1 VGGEGNGI
9 GLTIP
14 ILRWEEK
21 RPRMGR
27 SAGAAS
33 FLALGGI
40 VGGRWSAAMRPEE
53 PGMARV
59 FGGKRR
65 VGACGCRSSGA
76 DEHGFAA
83 AGLDWAGLGCEM
95 GGGMS
100 CCWVIFF
107 FRPLLLHSVYCL

>member
-1 VGGEGNGI
+1 MGEGDGI

-40 VGGRWSAAMRPEE
+40 VGGRRSAAMRPEE
-53 PGMARV
+53 WLGFLV
-59 FGGKRR
+59 GSGGSALAVADR
-65 VGACGCRSSGA
+65 VGEMNTDSRRLG
-76 DEHGFAA
+76 
-83 AGLDWAGLGCEM
+83 WAGLGCEM
-95 GGGMS
+95 GDD
-100 CCWVIFF
+100 
-107 FRPLLLHSVYCL
+107 

>member
-1 VGGEGNGI
+1 MPQNGYEIQQLTAATSRTRGGGVCVGEGEGDRI

-40 VGGRWSAAMRPEE
+40 VGGRRSAAMRPEE

-59 FGGKRR
+59 FWWEAEGR
-65 VGACGCRSSGA
+65 
-76 DEHGFAA
+76 
-83 AGLDWAGLGCEM
+83 
-95 GGGMS
+95 
-100 CCWVIFF
+100 
-107 FRPLLLHSVYCL
+107 LLRLPIEWGR

>member
-1 VGGEGNGI
+1 MHRGGDGI

-27 SAGAAS
+27 SDGAAS

-40 VGGRWSAAMRPEE
+40 VGGRRSAGMRPEQ

-65 VGACGCRSSGA
+65 VSSCGCRSSREMNTDSRLLGWV
-76 DEHGFAA
+76 
-83 AGLDWAGLGCEM
+83 GL
-95 GGGMS
+95 
-100 CCWVIFF
+100 
-107 FRPLLLHSVYCL
+107 